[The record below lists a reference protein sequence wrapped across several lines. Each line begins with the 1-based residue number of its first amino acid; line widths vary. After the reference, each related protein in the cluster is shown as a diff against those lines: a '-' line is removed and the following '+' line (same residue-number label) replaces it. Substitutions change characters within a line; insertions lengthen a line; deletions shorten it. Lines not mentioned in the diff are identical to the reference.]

1 MQTHLYSLKCFAD
14 TGDCMRRMRIGGL
27 VVRPRR
33 IRRASVR
40 PRTQRVCATNRKKN
54 TYLMFAATCVKQKK
68 MLLRKDDMQYVT

>member
-40 PRTQRVCATNRKKN
+40 PRTQRVCATNRNKKN
-54 TYLMFAATCVKQKK
+54 IFYVCSNMCETKK